1 MNERGTVTRENSCQF
16 DGMERESHT
25 CVGKEAFDGSME
37 GHTLVYKSTM
47 LAIIGLIF
55 EAYRSKSKIVKM

>member
-16 DGMERESHT
+16 DGMEHESHT

-37 GHTLVYKSTM
+37 EHTLVYKSTM
-47 LAIIGLIF
+47 LAILGLIF
-55 EAYRSKSKIVKM
+55 EAYRSKSIIVKM